1 MTFNL
6 LSSIILISSLT
17 YLFAIKYNNQTLIY
31 ILKPGT
37 MLMIILMAL
46 TSTPSSYAWWII
58 IGLFLSLIGDIF
70 LMVPNDRFL
79 HGLVSFLVAHICYI
93 IACLQMQ
100 PQQVEVN
107 VFLTVCLLTVA
118 VLFFILLVKG
128 KRFKRGYPL
137 KVAVFIYI
145 VCITSMVWVSIL
157 TENPFIIMAASLFY
171 FSDATLAWDRFIKP
185 LKYRHYL
192 VMSTYFL
199 AQYLF
204 SLSIH
209 KVVL

>member
-1 MTFNL
+1 MTINL

-17 YLFAIKYNNQTLIY
+17 YLFATKYNNQTLIY

-37 MLMIILMAL
+37 MLLIILMAL
-46 TSTPSSYAWWII
+46 TSTPSSYTWWII
-58 IGLFLSLIGDIF
+58 IGLLLSLIGDIF
-70 LMVPNDRFL
+70 LMLPNDRFI
-79 HGLVSFLVAHICYI
+79 HGLVSFLAAHICYI
-93 IACLQMQ
+93 IACFQMQ

-118 VLFFILLVKG
+118 LLFFIQLVKG
-128 KRFKRGYPL
+128 KLFKGGYPL
-137 KVAVFIYI
+137 KVAVLTYI
-145 VCITSMVWVSIL
+145 VFITSMVWVSIL

-204 SLSIH
+204 SLSVH